1 MRRPP
6 LSGDLTSSELENGR
20 SYNSNHGDILTNNFC
35 RATKKQAFIGLPL
48 LSLLSCLA

>member
-20 SYNSNHGDILTNNFC
+20 SYNSNHVDILTDNFP
-35 RATKKQAFIGLPL
+35 RATKKPGF
-48 LSLLSCLA
+48 